1 MTRDEHFD
9 AAAASLGNIID
20 ATGVFADW
28 RNKLVFNGGGKPRA
42 ILANVATAFR
52 HAPEWQSV
60 LGYDKFADETT
71 VLQPPPWVQNRQGW
85 QPEAWTDDDDIRATE
100 WMQRQGILAK
110 DRDVALAVQMVARE
124 NGFHPVMDYLDGLSW
139 DCDSRIET
147 LLPRIFGAEP
157 TPYVQAALRCFLI
170 GSVARIYMPGC
181 KMDCMLVLEGSQ
193 GTRKST
199 AVRELY
205 GERHFTDDMPD
216 LGTKDAAITAGSAWC
231 IELAELSAMVGRRR
245 EIEVIKAFIT
255 RRVDDFR
262 PPYGRRNIKKRR
274 HSVLVGTTNAT
285 DDWMRDETGGR
296 RFWPIRCG
304 DIDLA
309 LLKENRDQL
318 WAEAVALYRLG
329 PSEGGAWW
337 FTDEAIMH
345 DARDQQ
351 EARTAS
357 DPWEALVLEFVGQ
370 KPQTTGEEILLQCL
384 KVTTSEL
391 KTAGLM
397 RVAGILRR
405 AGWTKRKGQIAG
417 KQRGWIWFPPPDAS
431 AGGTDD
437 A

>member
-1 MTRDEHFD
+1 M
-9 AAAASLGNIID
+9 
-20 ATGVFADW
+20 
-28 RNKLVFNGGGKPRA
+28 
-42 ILANVATAFR
+42 
-52 HAPEWQSV
+52 

-85 QPEAWTDDDDIRATE
+85 QPVAWTDDDDIRATE
-100 WMQRQGILAK
+100 WMQRHGILAK

-170 GSVARIYMPGC
+170 GSVARIYVPGC

-357 DPWEALVLEFVGQ
+357 DPWTALVLEFVGQ

-384 KVTTSEL
+384 EVTTSEL

-405 AGWTKRKGQIAG
+405 AGWTKRKGRIAG
-417 KQRGWIWFPPPDAS
+417 KPRGWIWFPPPDAS